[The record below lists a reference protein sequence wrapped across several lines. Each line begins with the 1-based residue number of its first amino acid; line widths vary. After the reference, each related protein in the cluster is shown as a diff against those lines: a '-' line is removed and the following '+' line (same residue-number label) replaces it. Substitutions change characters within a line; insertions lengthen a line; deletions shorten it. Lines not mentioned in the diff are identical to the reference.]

1 MYFVILSENVTL
13 LLYNNLASMQ
23 ESEVKIVGLNDKE
36 QHTFE
41 VIDKIVN
48 GEMTRKEAQFEL
60 DKSRQQIYRLILI
73 YLNEGKE
80 GFIHKN
86 RGKVSKN
93 KIDKNIIEELEQLY
107 LNEYYD
113 YNFEHF
119 FEEIKDRYNISY
131 PSLHRCFLSDDII
144 SPIAHKE
151 TIKLYNERMNNAIN
165 SNENIQE
172 EKVELFQSRQIAFE
186 KAHIRRSSNLYA
198 FGQEIQMDASPKIW
212 FGDVV
217 THLHLAVDKGTKK
230 VLFGWFEYEEIT
242 RAYFI
247 LLFNI
252 IINYGIPKRIK
263 TDNRTTFS
271 NQENEVNTTQFG
283 RICIELGI
291 ELITTSVATAKAN
304 IERENRTFKNRLIAE
319 LRHDGITNI
328 DEANKY
334 LNEVF
339 IPKMNKKFSY
349 EIDEKTSMMK
359 QNNYSEQ
366 ELNLIIS
373 ERTTR
378 IIDNASSI
386 KFENKY
392 YVPVNNETGE
402 VVSYMKKTECIVILT
417 YNAELWCKIENN
429 FYVLVE
435 IENRDTTMKKEID
448 NDKPIERKTVIPPK
462 SHPWRKNMMLR

>member
-1 MYFVILSENVTL
+1 MNENEKKKFNIIKKL
-13 LLYNNLASMQ
+13 IN
-23 ESEVKIVGLNDKE
+23 KE
-36 QHTFE
+36 IT
-41 VIDKIVN
+41 
-48 GEMTRKEAQFEL
+48 TKEAMFEL
-60 DKSRQQIYRLILI
+60 NKSRQQIYRLTLL
-73 YLNEGKE
+73 YKDHGEN

-86 RGKVSKN
+86 RGKHSSK
-93 KIDKNIIEELEQLY
+93 KIDQNMISELEQLY

-113 YNFEHF
+113 FNFQAFYDELT
-119 FEEIKDRYNISY
+119 ENKKYKDKYNISY
-131 PSLHRCFLSDDII
+131 SSLYREFLNDDII
-144 SPIAHKE
+144 SPIAHKG

-165 SNENIQE
+165 CNEEVQE
-172 EKVELFQSRQIAFE
+172 EKIELFQSRQIAFE
-186 KAHIRRSSNLYA
+186 KAHIRKSSNRYA
-198 FGQEIQMDASPKIW
+198 FGQEVQMDASPKIW

-230 VLFGWFEYEEIT
+230 VLCGWFEYEEIT

-247 LLFNI
+247 LLFNT

-271 NQENEVNTTQFG
+271 NQENVVNTTQFG

-291 ELITTSVATAKAN
+291 ELITTSIATAKAN
-304 IERENRTFKNRLIAE
+304 VERENRTFKNRLIAE
-319 LRHDGITNI
+319 LRHESITDI

-334 LNEVF
+334 LNEIF

-392 YVPVNNETGE
+392 YVPVNNNTGE
-402 VVSYMKKTECIVILT
+402 VVCYMKKTECIVIIT
-417 YNAELWCKIENN
+417 YNCELWCKIENN
-429 FYVLVE
+429 FYILVKLE
-435 IENRDTTMKKEID
+435 DRDTTMKKEID
-448 NDKPIERKTVIPPK
+448 NDKSIERKKVIPPK
-462 SHPWRKNMMLR
+462 DHPWRKNMMLR